1 MTSKQIQ
8 CLYWSPTGST
18 RKIVEMVTK
27 NTGLQQK
34 EHINLTRPK
43 VRTQFKGIIDGDLL
57 IVGTSVYEGSIPTM
71 ILKPLNKLK
80 GEGKWAVP
88 IAVYG
93 TRSPEACLEEMSG
106 LLRTQGFKILAA
118 ANFVAEHSYAHDEAP
133 AGRGRPNQ
141 EDLEIAA
148 DFGKKIVEKLNT
160 SPVVLPIESKPL
172 KHGKNYM
179 REERSE
185 NRVKRVINTPDLD
198 EDKCINCNKCVDA
211 CPMAATDPE
220 TYSINDEECMRCMA
234 CVRVCPTNAK
244 SITFPARVT
253 EFMNKWEGKK
263 IPEIF
268 V

>member
-1 MTSKQIQ
+1 
-8 CLYWSPTGST
+8 
-18 RKIVEMVTK
+18 MVTK

-34 EHINLTRPK
+34 EPINLTRPK
-43 VRTQFKGIIDGDLL
+43 VRKQFDGLVDGDIL

-106 LLRTQGFKILAA
+106 LLRTRGFKILAA

-133 AGRGRPNQ
+133 AGRGRPNE
-141 EDLEIAA
+141 EDLKIAA

-160 SPVVLPIESKPL
+160 SPLEIAIESKPL
-172 KHGKNYM
+172 KHGENYM

-185 NRVKRVINTPDLD
+185 NRVKRVINAPDLD
-198 EDKCINCNKCVDA
+198 EDKCIKCNKCVDA

-220 TYSINDEECMRCMA
+220 TYSIACPMAATDPETYSIDDEECMRCMV

-244 SITFPARVT
+244 TITFPARVA